1 MSSIAITPQ
10 TLARYGIHQATE
22 IVHNPSYEQL
32 FIEETRADLP
42 ALERGTLTTLGAV
55 NVDTGEFTGRSPK
68 DKYIVRDD
76 TTRDTVWWSDS
87 GTGKN
92 DNQPLSPEVWQ
103 HLKNAGG

>member
-1 MSSIAITPQ
+1 MSSIAIPPQ

-87 GTGKN
+87 AQAKTTTSHCRRKCGN
-92 DNQPLSPEVWQ
+92 I
-103 HLKNAGG
+103 